1 MKRKEYESPTTQVVQ
16 LKNTGMLMTSDAQG
30 STGTQNYNWNDTV
43 EE

>member
-1 MKRKEYESPTTQVVQ
+1 MKKKDYKTPTTWVVQ
-16 LKNTGMLMTSDAQG
+16 LQHTGMLMTSDAQG